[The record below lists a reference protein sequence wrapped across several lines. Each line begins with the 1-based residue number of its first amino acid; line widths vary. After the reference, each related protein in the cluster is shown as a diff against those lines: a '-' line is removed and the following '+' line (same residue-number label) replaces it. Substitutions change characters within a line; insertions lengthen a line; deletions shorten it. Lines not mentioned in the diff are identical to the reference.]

1 MAIDMLTQ
9 LSSLINHQVDSL
21 ETLGTYLSKI
31 DTLLHVAMENDCFL
45 ACTAAIPYYY
55 LWVLSDIVGQAKLFN
70 EDALSFLLR
79 NRLGSRVN

>member
-9 LSSLINHQVDSL
+9 LSSLINYQVDSL

-31 DTLLHVAMENDCFL
+31 DTLLHVAMENDGFL
-45 ACTAAIPYYY
+45 ACPATIPYYY

-70 EDALSFLLR
+70 EDALRFLLR